1 MVYIDEVA
9 DNDDDNTE
17 YLASQHELILSSVMS
32 LAGPTELEEQ
42 GGASVPKYLYLVF
55 LRCPSKLISPL

>member
-1 MVYIDEVA
+1 MVFVVIIVYIDEVA

-32 LAGPTELEEQ
+32 FFTRIDC
-42 GGASVPKYLYLVF
+42 K
-55 LRCPSKLISPL
+55 